1 MFGVLSATRMS
12 VRWLG
17 FYLLLE
23 LVSDGLGYIC
33 YSNECQMTWVI
44 SATRMSVK
52 WLGFYLLLE

>member
-1 MFGVLSATRMS
+1 MSWVLFVTEMS

-23 LVSDGLGYIC
+23 LVSDGLGSIC
-33 YSNECQMTWVI
+33 YSNECGMAWVL

-52 WLGFYLLLE
+52 WFGFYLLLE